1 MMRRIARVSVL
12 AQFRKSKGFPMLLNT
27 SRFGTVPVELED
39 VFMFPYGLIGLE
51 HCRRWVLL
59 SEAENDAVGWL
70 QSEDQPETALAVISP
85 RRFLPDYQIRVNR
98 GQLAPLELSGIDQAF
113 VLNILAKNEGRL
125 TVNLKAPLIINLNRR
140 LGRQVITTDEQSV
153 QFELSAPLLKL
164 RKSA

>member
-1 MMRRIARVSVL
+1 
-12 AQFRKSKGFPMLLNT
+12 MLINT

-70 QSEDQPETALAVISP
+70 QSENQPETALAVISP

-140 LGRQVITTDEQSV
+140 LGRQVITTDDQSV
-153 QFELSAPLLKL
+153 QFELTAPLMKL